1 MAQERI
7 IIKGDKGSIY
17 FEKDAADD
25 NTYEVSKELKL
36 NSANDGLDFD
46 GSPLVDTG
54 DKGQKGVQGAQ
65 GTQGVQGVKGQKGA
79 GGGGGGSSLTVG
91 SDNQIPFTNGAGDD
105 LEYAADF
112 TFDGTTFNVGSGSG
126 GSEYLTVNG
135 SRSTIIL
142 GSSAASNFGVA
153 YKIYENGGT
162 TLQTGSDTDQQ
173 VASQVVPE
181 MDPFTGQVIGINVT
195 YMDMN
200 HAGGIY
206 IGSTSV

>member
-65 GTQGVQGVKGQKGA
+65 GTQGVQGVA
-79 GGGGGGSSLTVG
+79 G
-91 SDNQIPFTNGAGDD
+91 
-105 LEYAADF
+105 
-112 TFDGTTFNVGSGSG
+112 
-126 GSEYLTVNG
+126 
-135 SRSTIIL
+135 
-142 GSSAASNFGVA
+142 
-153 YKIYENGGT
+153 
-162 TLQTGSDTDQQ
+162 
-173 VASQVVPE
+173 
-181 MDPFTGQVIGINVT
+181 
-195 YMDMN
+195 
-200 HAGGIY
+200 
-206 IGSTSV
+206 